1 MAIGYFLLVGD
12 KTTCGGQIITGDHTM
27 TFNGK
32 ATAREGDK
40 VTCGKHPGT
49 YMIVGGVSDV
59 FDMGRKLAGTLDS
72 VSTCPCRARFINSER
87 DSYEKQEQ
95 PNHPATA
102 PVNMAAQNVSS
113 PIKGAENV
121 QSELPPVIK
130 APPPTPVFTKSC
142 LRGKGCTDAGTD
154 AEPADNF
161 GRMGIYQVSSSP
173 APVAPPKPEPPP
185 PNKKHPPEPD
195 KPQDKKL
202 PWYKRWLNDG
212 KDKTEAA
219 ATAMA
224 ATARS
229 AVAEGEALAMRYIGG
244 SAISAGRW
252 LVAPNPVTVG
262 LMGLFYSPSLNQG
275 EEDYLSE
282 YQLRQIAEQFGKAPT
297 RVRFRWIRDEESG
310 RMTVQGYH
318 VSPESGLDEV
328 PVHVMRLNQTT
339 GNYEFWEPGENRP
352 TILWTPNEQEFKV
365 PAHTGNE
372 EPPFIPSQI
381 TVLPIPD
388 KVGSD
393 IESLP
398 MPEEKD
404 FRDYILVFPAGS
416 GMKPVYVMFNTPRN
430 QPGVVTGR
438 GQKIEGNWLSRAG
451 QGMGV
456 PIPSQIADKLRG
468 KRFNSFDDFRKAF
481 WKEVADDPEL
491 SKQFNSHNKEF
502 LKRSYSPYSP
512 RQEHVGNREKY
523 ELHHVKFIKDGG
535 EVYNLDNLRVVTPKR
550 HIEIHS
556 IKGGIR

>member
-27 TFNGK
+27 TFNGR

-102 PVNMAAQNVSS
+102 PVNMAAQNISS
-113 PIKGAENV
+113 PVKESESV
-121 QSELPPVIK
+121 QSGPPPVIK

-173 APVAPPKPEPPP
+173 APVTTPKPEPPP
-185 PNKKHPPEPD
+185 QGGKHSPEPD

-202 PWYKRWLNDG
+202 PWYKRWLSDG

-404 FRDYILVFPAGS
+404 FRDYILVLPIPN
-416 GMKPVYVMFNTPRN
+416 MPPVYVYLSKPPVKLFEVDLYRNFAGRPRN
-430 QPGVVTGR
+430 GMHADHMPSAAAV
-438 GQKIEGNWLSRAG
+438 RARLK
-451 QGMGV
+451 MLY
-456 PIPSQIADKLRG
+456 PDLETDKLSLLEKDVAAIIIPAEVHQKFSATYGGR
-468 KRFNSFDDFRKAF
+468 NSQTQIEQDSKDLRAAVDRDFSTIEPTLRNYGATEAQLEDARAKIH
-481 WKEVADDPEL
+481 KL
-491 SKQFNSHNKEF
+491 N
-502 LKRSYSPYSP
+502 
-512 RQEHVGNREKY
+512 QEQRLYK
-523 ELHHVKFIKDGG
+523 
-535 EVYNLDNLRVVTPKR
+535 
-550 HIEIHS
+550 
-556 IKGGIR
+556 

>member
-49 YMIVGGVSDV
+49 YMIVGGVSDM

-102 PVNMAAQNVSS
+102 PVNMAAQNISS
-113 PIKGAENV
+113 PVKGAENV
-121 QSELPPVIK
+121 QSGLPPVIK
-130 APPPTPVFTKSC
+130 APPPTSVFTKSC

-173 APVAPPKPEPPP
+173 APVTPPKPEPPP

-195 KPQDKKL
+195 KSQDKKL
-202 PWYKRWLNDG
+202 PWYKRWLSDG

-275 EEDYLSE
+275 EEDYLSQ

-388 KVGSD
+388 RVGSD

-404 FRDYILVFPAGS
+404 FRDYILVLPIPN
-416 GMKPVYVMFNTPRN
+416 MPPVYVY
-430 QPGVVTGR
+430 
-438 GQKIEGNWLSRAG
+438 
-451 QGMGV
+451 
-456 PIPSQIADKLRG
+456 
-468 KRFNSFDDFRKAF
+468 
-481 WKEVADDPEL
+481 L
-491 SKQFNSHNKEF
+491 SKPPVKLFEVDLYRNFAGRLRNGTHADHMPSAAAVKARLKALYPKLLPSELNSDSKNVSAIIIPEEVHKKLSQTYGGRNSAEQIERDSQDLRAALDRNFDAIKPS
-502 LKRSYSPYSP
+502 LKSY
-512 RQEHVGNREKY
+512 GAT
-523 ELHHVKFIKDGG
+523 
-535 EVYNLDNLRVVTPKR
+535 EVQLENAR
-550 HIEIHS
+550 HRMHKLNEEQGLY
-556 IKGGIR
+556 K